1 MVIQSAQ
8 AKESLP
14 ESGRF
19 ALELD
24 AHSAFIVKNQQH
36 RDPTKWY
43 DGLFSLWD
51 RRQPEGQR
59 LLGPDHL
66 GGQNA
71 YAVSGSDDPS
81 NSKCLLVA
89 EKLVRIKV
97 TPAFKFNFVIMKQ
110 GVLQHLD
117 RQYTYDVVPAELLTG
132 LLFQGVHRPPKGTG
146 IEIEL
151 LAPAK
156 IFFFFHYQVDG
167 GYSEIFAKLK
177 NWKRCAV
184 APQYD
189 IRNGDHGL
197 KMVMFQLE
205 ADAGTYVIPP
215 TTTDRACFNIVFHA
229 KE

>member
-1 MVIQSAQ
+1 MKPNELIAESAKANILLLMVSAMMI
-8 AKESLP
+8 AKPCSSSPVYDKGSGGLP
-14 ESGRF
+14 
-19 ALELD
+19 D
-24 AHSAFIVKNQQH
+24 KDV
-36 RDPTKWY
+36 P
-43 DGLFSLWD
+43 
-51 RRQPEGQR
+51 
-59 LLGPDHL
+59 
-66 GGQNA
+66 
-71 YAVSGSDDPS
+71 
-81 NSKCLLVA
+81 LVA

-132 LLFQGVHRPPKGTG
+132 LLFQGVHRPPKETE

-156 IFFFFHYQVDG
+156 IFFFFHHQVDG

-177 NWKRCAV
+177 NWKRCAA

-197 KMVMFQLE
+197 KMVMYQLE

-215 TTTDRACFNIVFHA
+215 TTTDRACFNIVFQA